1 MSGQVRSSQ
10 VRSDQFRSNQVRSG
24 QIRSGQVW
32 SALVWY
38 GQVMSDEVR
47 SGGCDKALLPYLW
60 SYFVYCC
67 TLCIFRIYFGH
78 FKNQCYF
85 CFSEGQLLRPL
96 VLFSYLN
103 PAQPNST
110 HTTHLNSSKHF
121 TTLTSP
127 TIFNQYQHN

>member
-78 FKNQCYF
+78 FKNKCYF
-85 CFSEGQLLRPL
+85 CFSEGQLMRPL
-96 VLFSYLN
+96 VFFLTLPFSL
-103 PAQPNST
+103 
-110 HTTHLNSSKHF
+110 
-121 TTLTSP
+121 TLTFKITLTLNLTLEKYIKYS
-127 TIFNQYQHN
+127 